1 MLSYFSLPG
10 TLPLSIPSSV
20 CTSPSPT
27 PTESLF
33 KCRPQMY
40 PQVLDP
46 AAKPR
51 RQPHRLLLTMLRLGE
66 AVERRERCKLNPFSL
81 RPSRMQPPNPTS
93 AAAAGIL
100 FPRSPAGDGAER
112 NHPSSPAR
120 APAAEAAAAAAS
132 ALRLL
137 PRRGWGE
144 LRGSQELAAGTSSGS
159 ASPAPSPR
167 PHPCC
172 GRGGLCRQLLVV
184 MATANGEPPAKG
196 EGRREK

>member
-40 PQVLDP
+40 PQVLEP

-51 RQPHRLLLTMLRLGE
+51 RQPHRLLLTTLRLGE

-81 RPSRMQPPNPTS
+81 RPSRMRPPNPTS

-100 FPRSPAGDGAER
+100 FPPLRLATVRRGTTLPAPLEHQQPRRRRQRHRHLASSRAEDGVSSEAAR
-112 NHPSSPAR
+112 NLQQTPPLAPPLLPPPPDPT
-120 APAAEAAAAAAS
+120 PAAVEAACAGSCWLSWQRPMAS
-132 ALRLL
+132 HQ
-137 PRRGWGE
+137 P
-144 LRGSQELAAGTSSGS
+144 
-159 ASPAPSPR
+159 
-167 PHPCC
+167 
-172 GRGGLCRQLLVV
+172 
-184 MATANGEPPAKG
+184 KG